1 MTDVFNMWCGFP
13 NSEQRNSW
21 DAQVSDLAGRVLA
34 LQAARIVSR
43 MRDKLLGS
51 TSKRILAKP
60 ETRMRH
66 AGHATLTQ
74 QKETRDT

>member
-13 NSEQRNSW
+13 NSEQRKPW

-43 MRDKLLGS
+43 MIDKLLGS
-51 TSKRILAKP
+51 TSKRFLDKPQAKIHQLVRVQRNHI
-60 ETRMRH
+60 E
-66 AGHATLTQ
+66 
-74 QKETRDT
+74 K